1 LDSKVKSLNQLLLD
15 FDYKQNF
22 KDDDFYVGKSNF
34 YAFELIN
41 KWPTW
46 EKNFLN
52 ISGEKFS
59 GKTHLTNIFL
69 KKFNGIR
76 IEANLLNNDNIKKIK
91 PYQNIVLEDLSS
103 DINEKLIY
111 TLFNIIDQDNKFL
124 IITSLE
130 SIPEIDFK
138 LEDLKSRTK
147 NCLIA
152 KIENPDDELMFA
164 LILKNLSDRQ
174 ITLNKKLIDFIIK
187 RVERSYGKIFEFIY
201 KIDKI
206 SLKKKKSIDFKI
218 INEALEE

>member
-1 LDSKVKSLNQLLLD
+1 MKSLNQLLLD
-15 FDYKQNF
+15 FDYEQNF

-34 YAFELIN
+34 YPFELIN
-41 KWPTW
+41 NWPKW

-76 IEANLLNNDNIKKIK
+76 VESSLLNDENLKTIK
-91 PYQNIVLEDLSS
+91 PYQNIVLEDL
-103 DINEKLIY
+103 DLNANEKLIY
-111 TLFNIIDQDNKFL
+111 SLFNIVDQDNKFL

-130 SIPEIDFK
+130 PIAEIGFR

-147 NCLIA
+147 NCLLA

-174 ITLNKKLIDFIIK
+174 ITLDKKLVDFIIK

-201 KIDKI
+201 KIDRI